1 MIYEKP
7 MLLSLLG
14 IVHIHIIIFTRA
26 ISSSNIF
33 GLVSLCI
40 FLLVHVVASS
50 GYGEALTN
58 VLENCHLTKECNGE
72 EILHLKMLAMP
83 E

>member
-1 MIYEKP
+1 MIYERP

-33 GLVSLCI
+33 GLVTLCI
-40 FLLVHVVASS
+40 FLLVHVVASLE
-50 GYGEALTN
+50 YGEALTN
-58 VLENCHLTKECNGE
+58 VLENCHLNKERNGV
-72 EILHLKMLAMP
+72 EILHVKMLAMQ